1 VEDKDMIKFHRRS
14 SLILAL
20 TLLAAA
26 AFLIPGVLRSSEADN
41 NSGFAEKVAGT
52 YLVARDP
59 AEGPSRILTI
69 HADGNLSSIQS
80 IQFSEGAGPEGFVG
94 FSDQQGA
101 WEKVGDQ
108 QIEAT
113 VLDFIH
119 DLSDGTFLGT
129 TGAHYVLEFGKD
141 FQTVEGAVK
150 GKIFAPGVDPLHPGE
165 TVPIVQ
171 FTDEFTAQRVNP

>member
-1 VEDKDMIKFHRRS
+1 MTKVHRWS
-14 SLILAL
+14 PFILTL
-20 TLLAAA
+20 TLLATV
-26 AFLIPGVLRSSEADN
+26 AFLIPGVLRPSEADN
-41 NSGFAEKVAGT
+41 DSAFAEKVAGT
-52 YLVARDP
+52 YLVTRDP

-141 FQTVEGAVK
+141 FQTIDGTVK
-150 GKIFAPGVDPLHPGE
+150 GKIFAHGVDPLHPGE
-165 TVPIVQ
+165 TTPIAQ